1 MGNLHDSKYLDYGK
15 LLQSL
20 HGGYEFMMKTGA
32 VSVSK
37 NRVDFISA
45 RSAAY
50 DEHGNLIAVQNQDG
64 SGYTLLNEYSGDQL
78 SKQERYS
85 DEGSM
90 ISRVSFEYDDDGLLK
105 RATFLTP
112 GATTTVTVLYKNG
125 PVYAPDAE
133 E

>member
-1 MGNLHDSKYLDYGK
+1 MNIVTNSFEYDFYPDGSVHYSIESDARTGEYLG
-15 LLQSL
+15 
-20 HGGYEFMMKTGA
+20 
-32 VSVSK
+32 
-37 NRVDFISA
+37 
-45 RSAAY
+45 SAAY